1 MFYTLPIWGFLYHFI
16 RKKSCRW
23 LDCEKNWISLQG
35 KFSCFIY
42 IGISLELIGLYW
54 SYKLAA
60 NFHVFIMV
68 LWKKFNALNKQYMYV
83 FVKHCQFA
91 WVKVVNTL
99 PIWGFLYHFIRKK
112 SCCWLDCKKNWIKMQ
127 GKFSCFIWL
136 SFCTLFSKLFPNSKN
151 MRRND
156 IIPTKLRNLY
166 MDWLSE
172 WKHILQNLSNLCLCS
187 RPILYF
193 MYNS

>member
-1 MFYTLPIWGFLYHFI
+1 MSDSGLMSDSCLIHCQFEDFYIVLLE
-16 RKKSCRW
+16 KKSCRW

-112 SCCWLDCKKNWIKMQ
+112 NPAVDWTVKKIGSKCKGN
-127 GKFSCFIWL
+127 FPA
-136 SFCTLFSKLFPNSKN
+136 SF
-151 MRRND
+151 
-156 IIPTKLRNLY
+156 
-166 MDWLSE
+166 DWASA
-172 WKHILQNLSNLCLCS
+172 
-187 RPILYF
+187 LYF
-193 MYNS
+193 QNSFQIQKIWEEMI